1 MEQVVFKQA
10 DLSDTDGVTGGGQD
24 HLLKLLSC
32 SPAAKPTLLLRP
44 ENVSV
49 RLGESAQFY
58 CRAKGDPPPAVVW
71 SREQG
76 PLPNGR

>member
-1 MEQVVFKQA
+1 MCINGR
-10 DLSDTDGVTGGGQD
+10 DLRGPGTSPLQ
-24 HLLKLLSC
+24 LLFS
-32 SPAAKPTLLLRP
+32 STVAKPTLLLKP
-44 ENVSV
+44 ETVSV

-58 CRAKGDPPPAVVW
+58 CQAKGDPPPTVVW